1 MAATILFDQIG
12 LPAGISGRARS
23 DGLDTGATV
32 TITNASG
39 QPCRCEFWWIPPD
52 DTVAALSQNSA
63 IQWEF
68 DPEAA
73 RYGEYIVRMIEAEG
87 TASETEDI
95 KSFGVRLP
103 SSGLLITGFN
113 SKGDFDV
120 NLASSGADKVQ
131 AALIAF
137 QNEPLPDNGLIDYVN
152 WWQSQRELYQLIESL
167 ALGTGVTSLV
177 ATAQG
182 LVSSTTITPTVS
194 ATGDVIIDLPGISL
208 DATSMIMGDDT
219 PPVGDLGI
227 GVTAV
232 GARVLTGFDGDVSNN
247 TIIGRT
253 ALINLQSS
261 LPLGSST
268 RNIIIGDSVMSFMS
282 SFSLTGNVAIGYKVG
297 SSMGSDVFDSVF
309 IGNQVAGNGGN
320 IVGAGNVYIGANACR
335 AIGSSDSKHSVC
347 IGRNVCNN
355 EEHVEDSII
364 FGYLAGAATA
374 GSRPLGIEDSFIAG
388 DESGNTAGDIFTSVM
403 IGSRAGSSG
412 FSSVDRIDSVLIGND
427 AGFGGFAISNC
438 VFIGAGVGDTHSTTH
453 TDSIMISAN
462 ASTWT
467 SGTGGIMIGTTADTP
482 IATIS
487 NYLNVGTVL
496 TGDIATQK
504 GAIGAGNS
512 IDITPQLAKF
522 GAYTTSELVA
532 ASAVHSTDGTHP
544 AISKTFVTDRD
555 PNTVITGSP
564 GDLCIVSDGVSS
576 TIFQHIGVS
585 ASNSDWSAL
594 GGGGASTF
602 VGLSDT
608 PGSITANQFLVGNA
622 GGTALEFVSN
632 LNLQDANI
640 SNLNTVSFN
649 STHDN
654 GNVSGAVGIDFAT
667 NGQKQEMT
675 LTGDV
680 TALTF
685 TFPSGVASGFVLMIS
700 QDGTGGRTIVF
711 GAGAS
716 KQARGGD
723 LLLSDGSSTVTAMFI
738 HWDGSVA
745 TITTI
750 PDLQTS
756 PTITNI

>member
-1 MAATILFDQIG
+1 MAATILFDQVG
-12 LPAGISGRARS
+12 LPAGVPGRARS

-39 QPCRCEFWWIPPD
+39 QPCRVEFWWIPPD
-52 DTVAALSQNSA
+52 DTVAALSQNSP

-73 RYGEYIVRMIEAEG
+73 RYGEYIIRMIEAEG

-103 SSGLLITGFN
+103 VSGLLITGFN

-120 NLASSGADKVQ
+120 NLASSATDKTN

-137 QNEPLPDNGLIDYVN
+137 QNEPLPDNGAINYVN
-152 WWQSQRELYQLIESL
+152 WWQSQRELYAFVETLSV
-167 ALGTGVTSLV
+167 GSGVTSI
-177 ATAQG
+177 TGTSRG
-182 LVSSTTITPTVS
+182 LVSAEVITPTV
-194 ATGDVIIDLPGISL
+194 ADTGDVIVDLPNIQ
-208 DATSMIMGDDT
+208 IDT
-219 PPVGDLGI
+219 DTV
-227 GVTAV
+227 
-232 GARVLTGFDGDVSNN
+232 
-247 TIIGRT
+247 II
-253 ALINLQSS
+253 
-261 LPLGSST
+261 GSST
-268 RNIIIGDSVMSFMS
+268 PDIVDVGSSSTIVGDQALGLFTGSGIRNTCIGTS
-282 SFSLTGNVAIGYKVG
+282 SLTNATNAFTDENTVIGAFALASTTGSVSKTVAIGY
-297 SSMGSDVFDSVF
+297 
-309 IGNQVAGNGGN
+309 QVAENHTGTLNGDVLIGSNVLGNGGSLSGGSN
-320 IVGAGNVYIGANACR
+320 IYIGLNAVTNMNDASSIRSIAMGVSVGSGVQRMRESIVLGYTAGGSSIGAGSLGIESSVVIGPNTGSGSGSLLNSV
-335 AIGSSDSKHSVC
+335 AIGELSGGGSGDKSDAIC
-347 IGRNVCNN
+347 IGRITGNSGQDITNCIMMGTVVGVT
-355 EEHVEDSII
+355 HDSAHENTIMM
-364 FGYLAGAATA
+364 
-374 GSRPLGIEDSFIAG
+374 LG
-388 DESGNTAGDIFTSVM
+388 NP
-403 IGSRAGSSG
+403 SSWDDG
-412 FSSVDRIDSVLIGND
+412 
-427 AGFGGFAISNC
+427 
-438 VFIGAGVGDTHSTTH
+438 
-453 TDSIMISAN
+453 TDSIF
-462 ASTWT
+462 
-467 SGTGGIMIGTTADTP
+467 IGESVDSP
-482 IATIS
+482 IANIS

-496 TGDIATQK
+496 TGDIANQK
-504 GAIGAGNS
+504 GAIGAGNT

-532 ASAVHSTDGTHP
+532 ASAVHSADGTHP
-544 AISKTFVTDRD
+544 AIVKTFVTDRD
-555 PNTVITGSP
+555 PSTVITGAP
-564 GDLCIVSDGVSS
+564 GDLCVVSDGVSS
-576 TIFQHIGVS
+576 TIFQHIGAS
-585 ASNSDWSAL
+585 ASNSDWSTL
-594 GGGGASTF
+594 GGGASTF
-602 VGLSDT
+602 AGLSDT
-608 PGSITANQFLVGNA
+608 PGGITADQFLVGNA

-654 GNVSGAVGIDFAT
+654 GNVSGVVGIDFAA

-675 LTGDV
+675 LTGNV

-700 QDGTGGRTIVF
+700 QDGTGGRTIAF

-723 LLLSDGSSTVTAMFI
+723 LSLSGGSSTVTAMFI